1 MQWSDERVETLK
13 QLAQA
18 GNTASAIGKAMGVTK
33 NSIIGKLNRLGLDAH
48 AYPRKGRSN
57 EGRLCKDSPEQ
68 VAAWG
73 RAAAQKRWANT
84 PRRESSP
91 RIRPKV
97 ERRAPP
103 QTIRPKL
110 PIGITTLIVS
120 NAVSGPLSKALLIDA
135 LTLRTCRW
143 MDGHPKQGGT
153 YCGHKTLK
161 GQAWCGYHFGIVY
174 SQAVRAA

>member
-1 MQWSDERVETLK
+1 VEGKMQWDDERVETLK

-18 GNTASAIGKAMGVTK
+18 GHTASAIGKAMGVTK
-33 NSIIGKLNRLGLDAH
+33 NSIIGKLNRLDLDAH
-48 AYPRKGRSN
+48 AYPRKGRNN

-68 VAAWG
+68 IAAWG

-84 PRRESSP
+84 PRREAAP

-97 ERRAPP
+97 E
-103 QTIRPKL
+103 TIA
-110 PIGITTLIVS
+110 TLIVS

-135 LTLRTCRW
+135 LTARTCKW

-153 YCGHKTLK
+153 FCGHETLPGK
-161 GQAWCGYHFGIVY
+161 PWCPYHYGWVY
-174 SQAVRAA
+174 WQPINTREAA